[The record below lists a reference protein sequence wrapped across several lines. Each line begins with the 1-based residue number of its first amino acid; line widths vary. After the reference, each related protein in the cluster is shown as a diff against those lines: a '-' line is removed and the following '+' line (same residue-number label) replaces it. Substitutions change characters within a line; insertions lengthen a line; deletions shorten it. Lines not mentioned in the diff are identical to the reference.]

1 MKVKAAGEEIQ
12 IYDFNPV
19 EALKIARKLEREGI
33 NFYGNLLKK
42 AEDPKVKE
50 ALDYLRGQEEDHL
63 KIFEK
68 LIEREDPEAAD
79 EDDEDNVF
87 DCVDDGVF
95 LLPKEKDLAA
105 DFDSALEL
113 GVTIEKRS
121 LAFYLELVKH
131 TESEDGKNTINKI
144 IEEEKKHWVEL
155 KKFIQ

>member
-1 MKVKAAGEEIQ
+1 MKVKTAGEGIQ
-12 IYDFNPV
+12 IYDFNPI

-33 NFYGNLLKK
+33 SFYGHLMQK
-42 AEDPKVKE
+42 AVDPKVKE
-50 ALDYLRGQEEDHL
+50 ALTYLKGQEEDHL

-68 LIEREDPEAAD
+68 LLERVDPEAVDDD
-79 EDDEDNVF
+79 EDDVF
-87 DCVDDGVF
+87 ECVDDGVF
-95 LLPKEKDLAA
+95 LLPQEKDLAA